1 MAPPLGEHIA
11 ALYQVV
17 MTTAPAPPPPLPAR
31 IDFLDVARGIA
42 LIAMFVFHFSWD
54 LVFTGFSHAD
64 ITGDLRWILFARLIA
79 GSFLTIMGASLVL
92 ATRNGIRWRAFL
104 IRLGVIAG
112 AAAAVT
118 IGTRLFLPDNYIFFG
133 ILHHIA
139 LASLLGLAFLRL
151 PLVAVVL
158 VAILCF
164 AAPLAIHDARFNSG
178 LGLIVGLGTVFPETL
193 DYVPIFHWFGCVLLG
208 IIVARLLLSHAP
220 EGAWR
225 RWRAS
230 SALTR
235 LIAWG
240 GRHSLP
246 IYLTHQLVFLGL
258 LMGVAWLL
266 TPSQTE
272 LAAETFF
279 AECHFACQ
287 QANHTENA
295 CRSAC
300 SCAADALKRE
310 NLWRRAILNEL
321 TADEE
326 ARVRTVAGACVAP

>member
-1 MAPPLGEHIA
+1 
-11 ALYQVV
+11 
-17 MTTAPAPPPPLPAR
+17 MTTVAPVPSQPLPVR
-31 IDFLDVARGIA
+31 VDLVDVARGVA
-42 LIAMFVFHFSWD
+42 LVAMFVFHFSWD

-64 ITGDLRWILFARLIA
+64 ITGDLRWIVFARLIA

-92 ATRNGIRWRAFL
+92 ATRNGVRWRPFL

-112 AAAAVT
+112 AAALVT
-118 IGTRLFLPDNYIFFG
+118 IGTKLFLPDNFIFFG

-139 LASLLGLAFLRL
+139 LASVLGLAFLRL
-151 PLVAVVL
+151 PIALVVL
-158 VAILCF
+158 VAALCF
-164 AAPLAIHDARFNSG
+164 AAPLLIHDARLNSG
-178 LGLIVGLGTVFPETL
+178 PGLILGLGTTFPETL

-208 IIVARLLLSHAP
+208 IVLARLLLAYAP

-225 RWRAS
+225 RWRAA

-235 LIAWG
+235 LVAWG

-258 LMGVAWLL
+258 LMGAAWLF

-287 QANHTENA
+287 QANHTEEA

-300 SCAADALKRE
+300 NCAADALKRE

-321 TADEE
+321 TAEEE
-326 ARVRTVAGACVAP
+326 ARVRAVAGACIAP